1 MTRRRVPIAL
11 AVLAWTVL
19 VASTWTYLARADGG
33 SAAGL
38 AAVLALLARPGVGV
52 PVLLAAFAVR
62 PVLLLPV
69 TVLTAFS
76 GWWLGPWLGFAVA
89 WVAVTLSAS
98 VPYATARALR
108 GAVRPASPPTSPAG
122 APARA
127 PVAPP
132 ADGPVGAPVV
142 APAGEARAEGWR
154 GALARDPFRS
164 VLVARLMMLHGDL
177 VSAAAGAL
185 RVPWGGF
192 LAATAIGGAPGLA
205 VGVLAGASLPT
216 GEAFALEA
224 VRLDPW
230 ALAAAVG
237 TFAVAWG
244 VAVLLRRRSPRPA
257 DAPGE
262 GRPSPA
268 AGDQTA
274 RRKG

>member
-1 MTRRRVPIAL
+1 VSRRRVPIAL
-11 AVLAWTVL
+11 AVLAWTAL
-19 VASTWTYLARADGG
+19 LATAWTFLARADGG
-33 SAAGL
+33 PAAGL
-38 AAVLALLARPGVGV
+38 ADVLAQLARPGVGV

-76 GWWLGPWLGFAVA
+76 GWWLGPWLGFGVA
-89 WVAVTLSAS
+89 WVAVTLSAA

-108 GAVRPASPPTSPAG
+108 GSDRSASRAAVG
-122 APARA
+122 
-127 PVAPP
+127 
-132 ADGPVGAPVV
+132 
-142 APAGEARAEGWR
+142 GWR
-154 GALARDPFRS
+154 AALARDPFRS

-185 RVPWGGF
+185 HVPWGSF

-205 VGVLAGASLPT
+205 VGVLAGASLPA
-216 GEAFALEA
+216 GEAFALDA

-230 ALAAAVG
+230 ALAAAIG

-244 VAVLLRRRSPRPA
+244 VAALLRRRSPRPA
-257 DAPGE
+257 DAPGDERPTDGPGDE
-262 GRPSPA
+262 GSTAPP
-268 AGDQTA
+268 GDQTA

>member
-11 AVLAWTVL
+11 AVLAWTAL
-19 VASTWTYLARADGG
+19 VATTWTYLARADGG
-33 SAAGL
+33 PAAGL
-38 AAVLALLARPGVGV
+38 AEVLALLTRPGVGV

-62 PVLLLPV
+62 PALLLPV

-89 WVAVTLSAS
+89 WVAVTLSAA

-108 GAVRPASPPTSPAG
+108 GGERSPPRSDAAPTRDAG
-122 APARA
+122 
-127 PVAPP
+127 
-132 ADGPVGAPVV
+132 GG
-142 APAGEARAEGWR
+142 GWR

-185 RVPWGGF
+185 RVPWGSF

-244 VAVLLRRRSPRPA
+244 VAALLRRRSPRPA
-257 DAPGE
+257 DAP
-262 GRPSPA
+262 A

-274 RRKG
+274 RRNR